1 MNNPSP
7 ETLKKIRLCA
17 AEEFAKKG
25 FRGASLRNI
34 VKSAGVT
41 TGAFYGYYESK
52 EQLFSALVGDHA
64 DRLTEIFVNGQK
76 SLLEN
81 ISRGDKA
88 GFMEINSARLTAM
101 TELSCNERGLTK
113 LLLISADGTPYEGF
127 VHRIAEAET
136 QATCRLRANMRS
148 DNSTQLDPYFEH
160 IIISGMLSSMFEPVI
175 HGASKDR
182 CIKLA
187 EELAEFYG
195 GGLCSLM
202 FP

>member
-7 ETLKKIRLCA
+7 ETLKRIRHCA
-17 AEEFAKKG
+17 AEEFAEKG

-64 DRLTEIFVNGQK
+64 ERLTEIFVSGQK
-76 SLLEN
+76 SILET
-81 ISRGDKA
+81 ISQGDKA
-88 GFMEINSARLTAM
+88 GFMKVNSDRLTAM
-101 TELSCNERGLTK
+101 TVLSCSERGLTK
-113 LLLISADGTPYEGF
+113 LLLLSSDGTPYEGF
-127 VHRIAEAET
+127 IHRIAEAET
-136 QATCRLRANMRS
+136 QATCRLRAEMRS
-148 DNSTQLDPYFEH
+148 DSAVRLDPYFEH

-175 HGASKDR
+175 HGASEDR
-182 CIKLA
+182 CISLA
-187 EELAEFYG
+187 EELADFYG

-202 FP
+202 FT